1 MPKVVELPF
10 HQSVTALAVAWS
22 AVCLGL
28 LLCLKMRVFP
38 AGLKFFSTACDVLFL
53 TGILMAADGPR
64 SPLVI
69 GYFLVI
75 VVSTLRFSLPLV
87 RFATLGSM
95 AGYLWL
101 LAYARWFTDRD
112 LHVPRYQQAIFLLGL
127 ALAGIVLGQAIR
139 RVEGLARDY
148 AARLDSRKGDQ
159 PSARRPVLPRWFA
172 PSVRPSV
179 GREARNAGS
188 AVTRSAPMRLPREGW
203 VCPKRPLMATAV
215 DEPAGS
221 AGSRAEYQ
229 SACGFNSAFRRYCC

>member
-1 MPKVVELPF
+1 MGVKEPIVPPQPDPQWRIVERWQEYEGELRANLLRIAGIGLFYGIELLNYYGLRLGPIEMPKVVELPF

-159 PSARRPVLPRWFA
+159 P
-172 PSVRPSV
+172 
-179 GREARNAGS
+179 
-188 AVTRSAPMRLPREGW
+188 
-203 VCPKRPLMATAV
+203 
-215 DEPAGS
+215 
-221 AGSRAEYQ
+221 
-229 SACGFNSAFRRYCC
+229 